1 MRLQANA
8 DMARDL
14 EEAEEELERV
24 KVIILWAATASSIIL
39 IFLNTCSCIFGL
51 LQSDYEGQ
59 VSKLR
64 NEKNAL
70 QTELAEWKRKIIGQ
84 QKKLIRR

>member
-1 MRLQANA
+1 
-8 DMARDL
+8 MARDL

-24 KVIILWAATASSIIL
+24 KVILLWPAAISSIIL
-39 IFLNTCSCIFGL
+39 ILLNTFSCIFGL
-51 LQSDYEGQ
+51 VQCDFEGQ

>member
-1 MRLQANA
+1 
-8 DMARDL
+8 MARDL

-24 KVIILWAATASSIIL
+24 KVINYTMSSCSLVYHSHIPKYL
-39 IFLNTCSCIFGL
+39 FLHFC